1 MWAHNLGR
9 AMRARSFFI
18 FVGSF
23 GITYSVNAQEVDIN
37 TLQFQGSNSIIDNY
51 AARPAEP
58 GSMRDNLNALR
69 HRILADP
76 FPIPQVINDDSYYA
90 MAIRMA
96 ERYDIPKQIFFN
108 LVTAESNWDPM
119 ITSPRGAIGLAQL
132 MPGTAEELGVD
143 PWDAL
148 DNLDGGARYLRQQY
162 DRFGTWALA
171 LAAYNAG
178 PGAVQRYD
186 GIPPYAETEEYVQKI
201 LEDVVLL

>member
-1 MWAHNLGR
+1 MRVIPLFILLAVLGT
-9 AMRARSFFI
+9 SF
-18 FVGSF
+18 
-23 GITYSVNAQEVDIN
+23 SVQAQEIDVN
-37 TLQFQGSNSIIDNY
+37 TLQFQGSNSIIDTY

-58 GSMRDNLNALR
+58 GSMRDNLNLLR

-76 FPIPQVINDDSYYA
+76 FPIPEVVSEGSYFQ

-96 ERYDIPKQIFFN
+96 ARYDIPKQIFFN
-108 LVTAESNWDPM
+108 LVTAESDWDPM

-148 DNLDGGARYLRQQY
+148 ENLEGGARYLRQQY
-162 DRFGTWALA
+162 DRFGTWELA

-178 PGAVQRYD
+178 PGAVERYE
-186 GIPPYAETEEYVQKI
+186 GIPPYPETEEYVEKI
-201 LEDVVLL
+201 MADVVLL

>member
-1 MWAHNLGR
+1 MNRIYFWLSGC
-9 AMRARSFFI
+9 FI
-18 FVGSF
+18 GAGSVF
-23 GITYSVNAQEVDIN
+23 AQNVEVN
-37 TLQFQGSNSIIDNY
+37 TLRFQGTNSIIDHYNE
-51 AARPAEP
+51 RPATA

-76 FPIPQVINDDSYYA
+76 FPIPAKIDEGSYYQ

-96 ERYDIPKQIFFN
+96 ERHDIPKQLFFN
-108 LVTAESNWDPM
+108 LVTAESNWDPL

-148 DNLDGGARYLRQQY
+148 DNLEGGARYLRQQY
-162 DRFGTWALA
+162 QRFGSWELA

-178 PGAVQRYD
+178 PGAVQRFD
-186 GIPPYAETEEYVQKI
+186 GIPPYAETQEYVAKI
-201 LEDVVLL
+201 LEDLDIP